1 MAELKIKADS
11 GGGTVA
17 LKGPATTTSNAAVQ
31 LTLPVDDGT
40 ANQYLKTDG
49 SGALS
54 WATVTD
60 TDTDT
65 LSFCNLIINGA
76 MKVAQ
81 RGTSSTTNGYG
92 SVDRWK
98 VNSGG
103 TDEAV
108 THAQHALTSSDT
120 GPWAKGFRYSLH
132 LTNGNQTSGA
142 GAADFIEVDQ
152 EIEAQDIVQSGWA
165 YTDSN
170 SKITLSFWIKSSVAQ
185 NFYGY
190 LRVNDNTKQLY
201 CIETGSLSA
210 DTWTKVTKTIPGAAA
225 NNIDN
230 DAGAGILL
238 RLLPFYGTNMTGTR
252 PLNAWAAY
260 DSAARTPDSTTTW
273 YTTNDATF
281 EITGVQLEVGDTAT
295 DFEHRSYGEELVRCL
310 RYYQTEE
317 FTANYQFIMMTIA
330 NTTSTMQGFNTI
342 PYPMRVDPTITHNGV
357 GNFRLNDW
365 SGGDATCTAL
375 AFEHITKLG
384 ARWSFNKNPSSGNGF
399 TVRYGGYINTEGGND
414 AAVYY
419 DAEL

>member
-11 GGGTVA
+11 GGGTVS

-65 LSFCNLIINGA
+65 LSFRNLIINGA

-152 EIEAQDIVQSGWA
+152 EIEAQDIVQSGWD

-357 GNFRLNDW
+357 GNF
-365 SGGDATCTAL
+365 
-375 AFEHITKLG
+375 
-384 ARWSFNKNPSSGNGF
+384 
-399 TVRYGGYINTEGGND
+399 
-414 AAVYY
+414 
-419 DAEL
+419 